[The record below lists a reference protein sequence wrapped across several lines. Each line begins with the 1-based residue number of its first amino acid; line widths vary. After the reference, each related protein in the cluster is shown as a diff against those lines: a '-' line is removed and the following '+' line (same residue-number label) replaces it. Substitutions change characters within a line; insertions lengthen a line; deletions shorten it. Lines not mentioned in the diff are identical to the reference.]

1 MGSGMSCAA
10 RCSDALQDDPAH
22 APGASHA
29 TGPALMSQASVASST
44 VQFAASPS
52 HPSWASRQT
61 LTRQAGDAAGRR
73 GSLAAQLA
81 LPQGSELRKYVELLE
96 ADKAPQRSS
105 APAWQCGV
113 SLE

>member
-10 RCSDALQDDPAH
+10 RCSDALQDYPAH
-22 APGASHA
+22 SHA
-29 TGPALMSQASVASST
+29 TAPALISQASLASSME
-44 VQFAASPS
+44 QHAASPS

-61 LTRQAGDAAGRR
+61 LTRQAGDAVGRR
-73 GSLAAQLA
+73 GSLAARLA
-81 LPQGSELRKYVELLE
+81 LPQGSELRQYVELLE